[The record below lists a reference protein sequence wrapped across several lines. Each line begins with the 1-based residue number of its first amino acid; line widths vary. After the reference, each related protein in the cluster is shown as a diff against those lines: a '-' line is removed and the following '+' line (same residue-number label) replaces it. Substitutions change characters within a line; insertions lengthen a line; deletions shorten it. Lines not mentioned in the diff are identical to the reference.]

1 MIILRNPTTVTSIA
15 DPDIRSLV
23 QQRFSEI
30 YADGTHDY
38 TLLGCATDIGYMIVV
53 EPGDNVSALEKESR
67 CPILHNFFDDAC
79 FGDPDYAPS
88 FEALEEHANCYE
100 MVFIL
105 NDDGF
110 GISIFIPK
118 TGGIDTD
125 LLAMCAQYA
134 VPELTQS

>member
-1 MIILRNPTTVTSIA
+1 MIILRNPTAAKGIA
-15 DPDIRSLV
+15 NPDIRSIV
-23 QQRFSEI
+23 EQRFSEI
-30 YADGTHDY
+30 YADRTYDY
-38 TLLGCATDIGYMIVV
+38 DLLGCATDIGYMIVV
-53 EPGDNVSALEKESR
+53 EPGDSVASLERESS
-67 CPILHNFFDDAC
+67 CPIMRNLFDDSC

-88 FEALEEHANCYE
+88 FEALEEHASCYE

-110 GISIFIPK
+110 GINIFIPK
-118 TGGIDTD
+118 AGGIDTD

>member
-1 MIILRNPTTVTSIA
+1 MIILRNPTTVMSI
-15 DPDIRSLV
+15 DDLNIRSLV
-23 QQRFSEI
+23 RQRFSEI
-30 YADGTHDY
+30 YAGDAYDDDLH
-38 TLLGCATDIGYMIVV
+38 GYMIVV
-53 EPGDNVSALEKESR
+53 EPGDRVTALENETS
-67 CPILHNFFDDAC
+67 CPILSNLFDDAC

-88 FEALEEHANCYE
+88 FEALEEHASCYE

-118 TGGIDTD
+118 GGGIDTD